1 LTTPRDARSLGF
13 VSPSPPARRR
23 APPFRPLF
31 SLTLAYFAG
40 FFLLFCLLIV
50 APALV
55 RAAGQGEPSEE
66 MEARAQSAAHDAI
79 QGRLPIAFLG
89 ALVATG
95 LGVYARAL
103 PGMRDGGPRR

>member
-1 LTTPRDARSLGF
+1 M
-13 VSPSPPARRR
+13 SPSPPARRR
-23 APPFRPLF
+23 APSFRPVF

-55 RAAGQGEPSEE
+55 QVARQGAPSEE
-66 MEARAQSAAHDAI
+66 MQARAQSAAHDAI
-79 QGRLPIAFLG
+79 QGRLPLAFIG

-103 PGMRDGGPRR
+103 PGMRDGRPRR